1 MPKISVVIPC
11 YNQGVFLTDAIK
23 SVLGQT
29 YSDFEI
35 VVVDDGSTDSET
47 LTILDRIDNPLIK
60 VLRTANGGLAT
71 ARNRGIAATTGA
83 IILPL
88 DADDLIASTYLEK
101 GVAVFAGD
109 SGTGVVY
116 SMADKFG
123 AVNGLWTLPEYSS
136 SLILR
141 ENMVFCSAMFYR
153 ESWERVGGYNTN
165 MKHGWEDWD
174 FWLSFCELGI
184 RFVRIPE
191 ILFHYRV
198 RESSMTVSM
207 GYGQKFRMMT
217 RLFLNHPRLFAR
229 QALAVLFSC
238 SG

>member
-11 YNQGVFLTDAIK
+11 YNQGIFLTEAIK
-23 SVLGQT
+23 SVLDQT

-47 LTILDRIDNPLIK
+47 ISILSRIDNPLIK

-71 ARNRGIAATTGA
+71 ARNRGVAASTGA

-88 DADDLIASTYLEK
+88 DADDLIAPTYLEK
-101 GVAVFAGD
+101 GAAVFAGD
-109 SGTGVVY
+109 SGVGVVY

-123 AVNGLWTLPEYSS
+123 AVNGLWHLPEFSP
-136 SLILR
+136 SLLLK

-153 ESWERVGGYNTN
+153 ESWKRVGGYNQN

-174 FWLSFCELGI
+174 LWLSFCELGI
-184 RFVRIPE
+184 SFVRIPE

-198 RESSMTVSM
+198 RESSMTVNM
-207 GYGQKFRMMT
+207 GYGKKFSMMS
-217 RLFLNHPRLFAR
+217 RLILNHSRYYAKQTMEL
-229 QALAVLFSC
+229 LC
-238 SG
+238 GYSG